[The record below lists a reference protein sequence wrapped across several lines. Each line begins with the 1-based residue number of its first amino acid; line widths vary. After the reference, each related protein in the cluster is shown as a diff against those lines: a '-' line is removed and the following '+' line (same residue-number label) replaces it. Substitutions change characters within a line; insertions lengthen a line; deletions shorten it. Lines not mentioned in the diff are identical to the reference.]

1 MFSRDPVTLV
11 DAEKPAQLVRYL
23 TQRRGMLTSNVGEGV
38 LFGRSEA
45 GIDHPDLEFI
55 FAPVPFIDH
64 GQADPP
70 GHGVTIGVVLLQPE
84 STGTVTVRSPDPTV
98 APVIDAGYLTAPNDL
113 TRLVAGVEQG
123 RHLFATSALAPVVT
137 DWMMPA
143 PGETDMAEYV
153 RATAETLYHPTGT
166 CRMGTDDAS
175 VVDDSLRVRGVDGLR
190 VVDASVM
197 PQIIRGHTH
206 APTVMIAEKAA
217 DLIRRAG

>member
-1 MFSRDPVTLV
+1 
-11 DAEKPAQLVRYL
+11 
-23 TQRRGMLTSNVGEGV
+23 
-38 LFGRSEA
+38 
-45 GIDHPDLEFI
+45 
-55 FAPVPFIDH
+55 
-64 GQADPP
+64 
-70 GHGVTIGVVLLQPE
+70 
-84 STGTVTVRSPDPTV
+84 
-98 APVIDAGYLTAPNDL
+98 
-113 TRLVAGVEQG
+113 
-123 RHLFATSALAPVVT
+123 
-137 DWMMPA
+137 
-143 PGETDMAEYV
+143 MAEYV